1 MPASYKRTAKALVAN
16 ILHLASLPNV
26 YTQLEKTLKNPDHT
40 RNDIAK
46 VVSVDPALTARL
58 LRIINSSY
66 YSLPRP
72 VENIGIAVN
81 LLGEFDLRNLVLVSS
96 VVNSVAAL
104 TDRGIDIHAFWQHS
118 IRCGIAAKMLAVLKN
133 HENPDLLFLGGLLHD
148 IGRLIIYK
156 NEPELSST
164 VSWYIASEGRE
175 RHLIEQ
181 ELLGF
186 DHATV
191 GSLLIESWGLP
202 VKLIDIIK
210 YHHQPELSPDS
221 EYGVNL
227 IGFANLLAHYL
238 EFNEASTRIDLDE
251 WPSIKAY
258 LEKFQIKEETLQNLF
273 NDVLE
278 QSRAVEEIICGA

>member
-1 MPASYKRTAKALVAN
+1 MSVSYKRTAKSLVAN
-16 ILHLASLPNV
+16 VLRLTSLPSV

-40 RNDIAK
+40 RNDIAEII
-46 VVSVDPALTARL
+46 SVDPALTARL

-72 VENIGIAVN
+72 VDNIGIAVN
-81 LLGEFDLRNLVLVSS
+81 LLGEYDLRNLVLVSS

-118 IRCGIAAKMLAVLKN
+118 IRCGITAKLLAVLTD
-133 HENPDLLFLGGLLHD
+133 HENPELLFVGGLLHD

-164 VSWYIASEGRE
+164 VSWYVASQGRE
-175 RHLIEQ
+175 RYLVEQ

-191 GSLLIESWGLP
+191 GALLIESWGLP
-202 VKLIDIIK
+202 VDLIDTIK
-210 YHHQPELSPDS
+210 DHHQPERGAENQCGAKLAH
-221 EYGVNL
+221 L
-227 IGFANLLAHYL
+227 ANLLVHYL
-238 EFNEASTRIDLDE
+238 EFNEASTKIKLKD
-251 WPSIKAY
+251 WPSIKTRLDEY
-258 LEKFQIKEETLQNLF
+258 GIKEEVVQHLL
-273 NDVLE
+273 NDVIE
-278 QSRAVEEIICGA
+278 KSRAVEEIICGA